1 MSSYYYLIS
10 SLPALKEDGK
20 LPIDYESFLDA
31 CRTSVSESTYQSLEE
46 LSVNSEKG
54 PLVKEWADF
63 YGRMKDELSY
73 QRKIALG
80 IQCEAPAERDPKA
93 VERVAA
99 AMTAENPLEAEK
111 ILLKFELDQLD
122 SLMGI
127 HYFDDWSLFGYALK
141 LRLLER
147 QKSFDPEEGR
157 EEFSRLFHTIQ
168 QQILSI

>member
-1 MSSYYYLIS
+1 MASYYYLIS
-10 SLPALKEDGK
+10 SLPALKDDGK
-20 LPIDYESFLDA
+20 LPIDYDAFLDA

-63 YGRMKDELSY
+63 YGRMKEELNY
-73 QRKIALG
+73 QRKVALG
-80 IQCEAPAERDPKA
+80 MQCEAPAERDPKA
-93 VERVAA
+93 AERVAA
-99 AMTAENPLEAEK
+99 AMAAENPLEAEK
-111 ILLKFELDQLD
+111 ILLRFELEQID

-127 HYFDDWSLFGYALK
+127 HYFDDWSLFGYAMK

-147 QKSFDPEEGR
+147 QNSFDPEEGR
-157 EEFSRLFHTIQ
+157 GEFRRLFHNIQ